1 MARRA
6 TAVLLVCLL
15 AAVPPID
22 HSAAAAASCER
33 PAVPRLS
40 AERPPDVRAPHVREP
55 DPRQVREVLAEL
67 GERLGDTKPPTSITI
82 PTWVHVL
89 TDGRRRA
96 PDEAVRSQIAALN
109 SAYGGQ
115 FGGVDTGVRF
125 RLDGIT
131 LTRNTSWF
139 GDPLGHEA
147 AMKGHL
153 RKGGVQTL
161 NLYVGQLSEL
171 VLGFST
177 YPFWYASGPRLDGV
191 VVDWRSLPGGA
202 LRNFDLGFT
211 GVHEIGHW
219 LGLFHTF
226 ENGCEEPGD
235 GVDDTPP
242 EALPTEGCPGVKDTC
257 PLGGTDPIRNFMD
270 YSYDRCMKEFTQG
283 QAVRMHEMWAAYR
296 GTET

>member
-33 PAVPRLS
+33 PAVPRLKG
-40 AERPPDVRAPHVREP
+40 ERPPDVRAPHVREP

-161 NLYVGQLSEL
+161 NLYIGQLSEL

-242 EALPTEGCPGVKDTC
+242 EALPTEGCPGAKDTC
-257 PLGGTDPIRNFMD
+257 PLGGADPIRNFMD